1 VKTIVIRP
9 SERPKVLDQ
18 GKLSYEQI
26 KAERVAPGFIASI
39 KRANTCGQ
47 IIVVKSDGT
56 EAFAAPIE
64 SVVASDMEG
73 AATRASISF
82 GKPKP
87 MKEQDIPGVVLG
99 IRWNQK
105 NLRYLDVQQLF

>member
-1 VKTIVIRP
+1 MNTIVVRP
-9 SERPKVLDQ
+9 SERPKVLEQ

-39 KRANTCGQ
+39 SRANSCGQ

-56 EAFAAPIE
+56 QAFAAPIE
-64 SVVASDMEG
+64 SVVASDMKG

-82 GKPKP
+82 GKPTP
-87 MKEQDIPGVVLG
+87 IKEGSIPGVVSG

-105 NLRYLDVQQLF
+105 NLRYLDVEQLF

>member
-1 VKTIVIRP
+1 VNTIVVRP
-9 SERPKVLDQ
+9 SERPKVLEQ

-39 KRANTCGQ
+39 SRANTCGQ

-64 SVVASDMEG
+64 SVVASNMG
-73 AATRASISF
+73 GHVTRASISF
-82 GKPKP
+82 GKPKL
-87 MKEQDIPGVVLG
+87 MKEEEIPGEVSG
-99 IRWNQK
+99 IHWNQK
-105 NLRYLDVQQLF
+105 NLRYLDVEQLF